1 MLNKIGSILQSRRA
15 PPKEVEQAY
24 NSVYDNAD
32 HCVHCGVV
40 IPEGRLSCKDCESEV
55 DTEWVL

>member
-55 DTEWVL
+55 DTE